1 MYQVIARKYRP
12 QSFED
17 VVNQEHV
24 KQTLVNALTQGRVG
38 HGYIFSGPRGTGKTT
53 MARILAKALNCEKGP
68 SPTPCQ
74 QCSSC
79 REIAAGNSMDLV
91 EIDAASNRRI
101 DDIRELRENVRY
113 RPVRDRHK
121 VFIIDEAH
129 QITADAFN
137 ALLKTLEEPPEW
149 VVFILCTT
157 EPQQF
162 PATIVSRCQSFPFRT
177 VEMED
182 VVGRMQWICEQ
193 EGIQAEPD
201 ALVAIALSG
210 DGSIRDSLSTLDQA
224 IASFGQKLEAG
235 PVRDLLGAIP
245 SEIAENILEAL
256 RGQDANAMLG
266 IVDRLAREG
275 RHLQH
280 FCGELT
286 RYFRNLLVIKVS
298 GGETRLVTTG
308 PDERK
313 RLTTWAEKFSQEDL
327 TRYMNLLVDLYRDL
341 QNAPQPRFRLEI
353 GLLKLV
359 YAGRLEPLEKVL
371 AGWNPGTASSR
382 GAGPAAP
389 NKGGEL
395 SAASVELRA
404 GNGAAHPV
412 ESSGQRQ
419 PEERP
424 APLAQMAAAAAVG
437 GSYPTVAA
445 TQSGRET
452 VAPPPAPPPS
462 AASGPGVGETR
473 KSGGPG
479 GGTESRGFEQPA
491 TANAPVHAPVHA
503 PAGAPAGAIQASDV
517 RMRLAEA
524 MRAEGDDSLADAL
537 EHGRVSVNGGVL
549 EVQTLPDYRVLV
561 EMGQGMIEEAAR
573 AVLGASVRVKLGN
586 DLAPGDGEPG
596 PKSGGRATGGS
607 ASPPAGQSAPGPSEA
622 VQRALADPEVQHVQK
637 LFTGQVREV
646 RDLRGYTT

>member
-24 KQTLVNALTQGRVG
+24 KQTLINALTQGRVG

-68 SPTPCQ
+68 GATPCQ

-79 REIAAGNSMDLV
+79 REITGGNSLDLV

-177 VEMED
+177 VEMDD

-193 EGIQAEPD
+193 EGIAADPD
-201 ALVAIALSG
+201 ALLAIALAG

-245 SEIAENILEAL
+245 SEIAEKILEAL
-256 RGQDANAMLG
+256 RDQDASAMLG

-286 RYFRNLLVIKVS
+286 RYFRNLLVMKVS
-298 GGETRLVTTG
+298 GADTRLVASG
-308 PDERK
+308 PEERK
-313 RLTTWAEKFSQEDL
+313 RLAAWIEQFNQEDL
-327 TRYMNLLVDLYRDL
+327 TRYLNLLVDLYRDM

-359 YAGRLEPLEKVL
+359 YAPRLQAIEKVL
-371 AGWNPGTASSR
+371 AEWNPGAGSGREAGSARPKRGGGAS
-382 GAGPAAP
+382 AAP
-389 NKGGEL
+389 GE
-395 SAASVELRA
+395 APA
-404 GNGAAHPV
+404 GNGAAFGSGTEPEELPPAATARLAAAAAAGAAPMSRAVASPMSPAAASPTAERLEATPV
-412 ESSGQRQ
+412 A
-419 PEERP
+419 ERP
-424 APLAQMAAAAAVG
+424 APPPRAADEQKGFAEQGGLVG
-437 GSYPTVAA
+437 QRG
-445 TQSGRET
+445 
-452 VAPPPAPPPS
+452 APHP
-462 AASGPGVGETR
+462 ASGETD
-473 KSGGPG
+473 S
-479 GGTESRGFEQPA
+479 
-491 TANAPVHAPVHA
+491 
-503 PAGAPAGAIQASDV
+503 ASPL
-517 RMRLAEA
+517 RLRLADVL
-524 MRAEGDDSLADAL
+524 RAQGDDPLADAL
-537 EHGRVSVNGGVL
+537 DHGRVEVKGGQV
-549 EVQTLPDYRVLV
+549 EIRSLPDYRAVL
-561 EMGQGMIEEAAR
+561 EMGLALVQEAVRGVLAGNPR
-573 AVLGASVRVKLGN
+573 VTLGSDLGAAETSSQAGPNSAGLSE
-586 DLAPGDGEPG
+586 APR
-596 PKSGGRATGGS
+596 SGTAGGGS
-607 ASPPAGQSAPGPSEA
+607 APGRSEA
-622 VQRALADPEVQHVQK
+622 VQRALADPEVQRIQK
-637 LFTGQVREV
+637 LFAGQIREV
-646 RDLRGYTT
+646 RNLRGYTT